1 MIWINLLILGLNIA
15 IYLANKRLKVNSKVY
30 TLPIVDGEGVKIL
43 NKDGKPVVIFE
54 KPLK

>member
-1 MIWINLLILGLNIA
+1 MIWINLTILGLNIA
-15 IYLANKRLKVNSKVY
+15 IYLANRKLKVNSKVY